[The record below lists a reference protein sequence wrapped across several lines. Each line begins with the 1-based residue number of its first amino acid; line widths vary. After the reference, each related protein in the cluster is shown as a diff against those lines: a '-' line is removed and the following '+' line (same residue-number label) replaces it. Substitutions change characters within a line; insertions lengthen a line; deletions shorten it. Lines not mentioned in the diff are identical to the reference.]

1 MQTSVVCFHL
11 QVSAKQKGQASN
23 KKPDLFISVVCL
35 ESSAAE
41 IPFATRTVTSSVL
54 VLAAPHAFATEA
66 TETPI
71 SGEQDITAHHFALR
85 VRSAYRTD
93 AAVYVIA
100 FVQDVDGTKTD
111 SQLFVRQE
119 ALADAAVP
127 NETVGV
133 H

>member
-1 MQTSVVCFHL
+1 MKSFV
-11 QVSAKQKGQASN
+11 ASEVGN
-23 KKPDLFISVVCL
+23 VPASLVFLK
-35 ESSAAE
+35 SSAAE
-41 IPFATRTVTSSVL
+41 TVFAARTIFAFVFVL
-54 VLAAPHAFATEA
+54 AFATALAFSAEA

-71 SGEQDITAHHFALR
+71 SGKQDVTAHHFTLC
-85 VRSAYRTD
+85 VCSAYRTD

-111 SQLFVRQE
+111 CQLFVRQE